1 MKFTIEVDDFWIE
14 EEELSEA
21 LETHV
26 TRDVVHQ
33 ITKNIE
39 SKIDQQITEK
49 VTAFID
55 NRLAIL
61 IDKKLSD
68 LIDVGVITR
77 NREEISIIKHI
88 ENRFKDSSG
97 WGTPDAKIDAVAK
110 KFGEEMK
117 LQYNTVFA
125 SRIVENMKKQGF
137 LKDDVTRILLEEAS

>member
-1 MKFTIEVDDFWIE
+1 MKFTIEVDEFWIE
-14 EEELSEA
+14 EGELSDS

-49 VTAFID
+49 VTAFIE
-55 NRLAIL
+55 NRLSIL

-68 LIDVGVITR
+68 LVDIGVIKR
-77 NREEISIIKHI
+77 NGVELSIEQHIKNI
-88 ENRFKDSSG
+88 FMDNSG
-97 WGTPDAKIDAVAK
+97 WGTPNRKIEAVAK

-137 LKDDVTRILLEEAS
+137 LKDDVTRILLEETS